1 MPIVQTYPEDFVD
14 IAKEEC
20 LKRQLLEKIASASK
34 KYQVSP
40 RRLILS
46 NLYSSNNFIEILH
59 EHFFSEHSLLYR
71 NRKMM
76 ILDPTPCLILMF
88 PLMMKRHLR
97 S

>member
-40 RRLILS
+40 RRLMARLI
-46 NLYSSNNFIEILH
+46 FI
-59 EHFFSEHSLLYR
+59 
-71 NRKMM
+71 K
-76 ILDPTPCLILMF
+76 
-88 PLMMKRHLR
+88 
-97 S
+97 

>member
-40 RRLILS
+40 RR
-46 NLYSSNNFIEILH
+46 FIVRLLFIH
-59 EHFFSEHSLLYR
+59 TGNIISL
-71 NRKMM
+71 KF
-76 ILDPTPCLILMF
+76 I
-88 PLMMKRHLR
+88 HLF
-97 S
+97 

>member
-40 RRLILS
+40 RGLLILLS
-46 NLYSSNNFIEILH
+46 LYL
-59 EHFFSEHSLLYR
+59 
-71 NRKMM
+71 
-76 ILDPTPCLILMF
+76 
-88 PLMMKRHLR
+88 
-97 S
+97 

>member
-40 RRLILS
+40 RRLILLGS
-46 NLYSSNNFIEILH
+46 NDNKCEIE
-59 EHFFSEHSLLYR
+59 
-71 NRKMM
+71 
-76 ILDPTPCLILMF
+76 F
-88 PLMMKRHLR
+88 P
-97 S
+97 